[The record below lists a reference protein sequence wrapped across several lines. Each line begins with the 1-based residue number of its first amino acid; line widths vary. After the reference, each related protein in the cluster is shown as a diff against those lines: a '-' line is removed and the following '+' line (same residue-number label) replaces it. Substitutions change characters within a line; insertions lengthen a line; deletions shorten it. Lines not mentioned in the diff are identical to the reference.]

1 MKHFVHVTE
10 AIFWAKVSTFRVL
23 KNLTASTNPL
33 LETVSPKKL
42 WMHQWIV
49 SSISKFV
56 VDFLD
61 LLFIGSY
68 LKITDCTI
76 LTIFQTEL
84 FLKLFETELGVVQQ
98 LATLA
103 TVFKSS
109 VKTVNQMLTCNMCT
123 TELLVHTDY
132 GIVQDSEHILM
143 LLQMYLSNWYFLV
156 DH

>member
-1 MKHFVHVTE
+1 M
-10 AIFWAKVSTFRVL
+10 
-23 KNLTASTNPL
+23 
-33 LETVSPKKL
+33 
-42 WMHQWIV
+42 
-49 SSISKFV
+49 

-109 VKTVNQMLTCNMCT
+109 VKKVNQMLTCNMCN
-123 TELLVHTDY
+123 TELLVHIDY
-132 GIVQDSEHILM
+132 GIVQDFEHILM
-143 LLQMYLSNWYFLV
+143 LLQMYLS
-156 DH
+156 D

>member
-1 MKHFVHVTE
+1 M
-10 AIFWAKVSTFRVL
+10 
-23 KNLTASTNPL
+23 
-33 LETVSPKKL
+33 
-42 WMHQWIV
+42 
-49 SSISKFV
+49 SSIFKFV
-56 VDFLD
+56 VDFVD

-143 LLQMYLSNWYFLV
+143 LLQMYLSN
-156 DH
+156 